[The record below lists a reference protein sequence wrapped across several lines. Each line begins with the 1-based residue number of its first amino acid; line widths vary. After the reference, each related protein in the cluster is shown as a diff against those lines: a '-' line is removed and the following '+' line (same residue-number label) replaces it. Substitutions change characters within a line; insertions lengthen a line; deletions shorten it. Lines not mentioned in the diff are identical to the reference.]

1 MKLLHVIQSA
11 NPIHGGPIEGV
22 RQIAGIY
29 RTRNI
34 EAELVTQDPADAPYI
49 AGFPLKV
56 HALGPGLLG
65 KYGYSPRLLPWLLQ
79 NRQNYDCVIIHG
91 LWQYHGY
98 ACWRTLHT
106 TNTPYVVFT
115 HGMLDPWFKRQ
126 YPLKHLKKWFYWE
139 WREYR
144 VLRDARAVLFTSEEE
159 RILAAESFSA
169 YRVNPFVVGYG
180 VRIPNFDFEGVR
192 QDFFAK
198 YPRLRGKRLAIFVGR
213 IHPKKGCEL
222 LIEAFHQ
229 TLSHDPDWHLLM
241 VGPDQVGWQA
251 DLQLQSSGLGIADR
265 ITWTG
270 MLKGESKWGAM
281 AASEIFVLP
290 SHQENFGIVVAEAL
304 ACGLPALISS
314 QVNIWREVQKEGAG
328 FVEQDTLAGTI
339 NLFRAWSRLD
349 DSERAA
355 MRTNSRRCFEE
366 HFNLEHSSTRF
377 LQLMQSLAQQDRRPE
392 GLTSFSKTGATL

>member
-1 MKLLHVIQSA
+1 MKLLHLIQSA
-11 NPIHGGPIEGV
+11 NPVHGGPIEGV
-22 RQIAGIY
+22 RQIARIY
-29 RTRNI
+29 ATRNI
-34 EAELVTQDPADAPYI
+34 EAELVTQDLPDAPYI
-49 AGFPLKV
+49 VDFPLKV
-56 HALGPGLLG
+56 HALGPGSLG
-65 KYGYSPRLLPWLLQ
+65 RYGYSPRLLPWLWRNHQ
-79 NRQNYDCVIIHG
+79 KYDCVIVHG

-98 ACWRTLHT
+98 ACWRVLRT
-106 TNTPYVVFT
+106 TNTPYVVFS

-126 YPLKHLKKWFYWE
+126 YPLKHLKKWFYWK

-144 VLRDARAVLFTSEEE
+144 VLRDAKAVLFTSEEE
-159 RILAAESFSA
+159 RILAAESFSS

-180 VRIPNFDFEGVR
+180 VHAPNFDLEAVR
-192 QDFFAK
+192 QVFFAK
-198 YPRLRGKRLAIFVGR
+198 YPRLRGKRLALFVGR
-213 IHPKKGCEL
+213 IHPKKGCDL
-222 LIEAFHQ
+222 LIEAFYQ
-229 TLSHDPDWHLLM
+229 TLAHDPSWHLLV

-251 DLQLQSSGLGIADR
+251 DLQLQSSRLGSADR

-314 QVNIWREVQKEGAG
+314 QVNIWREVQNEGAG

-339 NLFRAWSRLD
+339 NLFRAWSGLD

-355 MRTNSRRCFEE
+355 MRANSRRCFEK
-366 HFNLEHSSTRF
+366 HFDLEQSSTRF
-377 LQLMQSLAQQDRRPE
+377 LQLVHGLAQQDRHPE
-392 GLTSFSKTGATL
+392 AHTGFSKTGAT